1 MPYKHLFFDLDHT
14 LWDFHNNQITTLKQL
29 FIRFQLDRFFNSFDD
44 FFKQYM
50 PINTNLWH
58 EYQHG
63 RIPKKEV
70 KVGRFYQT
78 FFNAGFDD
86 MPTAESFADAF
97 VSDNSLQTGIIPHTM
112 EVLEYLKKK
121 KYHLYIITN
130 GFREA
135 QHTKMEKS
143 GLTPFF
149 ERTFISEDIGA
160 SKPNR
165 KFFEYAIKSAN
176 ARKAESLVIG
186 DSLENDIKGARD
198 FGVNQVYF
206 NPEKAPHK
214 EKVFREIASLKEL
227 MEWL

>member
-14 LWDFHNNQITTLKQL
+14 LWDFHNNQILTLQEL
-29 FIRFQLDRFFNSFDD
+29 FISYDLKRFFKDFDD
-44 FFKQYM
+44 FFEKYM
-50 PINTNLWH
+50 PINTSLWQ
-58 EYQHG
+58 EYQYG
-63 RIPKKEV
+63 RIPKKDV

-86 MPTAESFADAF
+86 MPVAESFADAF
-97 VSDNSLQTGIIPHTM
+97 VSGNSLQTGVIPHTM
-112 EVLEYLKKK
+112 EVLEHLRKK

-135 QHTKMEKS
+135 QHTKMKKS

-149 ERTFISEDIGA
+149 ERTFISEDVGA

-176 ARKAESLVIG
+176 ARKTESLVIG

-198 FGVNQVYF
+198 FGIDQVYF
-206 NPEKAPHK
+206 NPGKIPHEEKIYK
-214 EKVFREIASLKEL
+214 EITSLKEL
-227 MEWL
+227 TEWL